1 MQKCAAYIKSRLN
14 FVKEYDIMLNIA
26 TKGGELMYRYKIE
39 ELKKWKESPTRKPMI
54 IRGARQVGKTWLM
67 KEFGKEFYEKC
78 AYINFDDNSRMN
90 KLFEEDFDLD
100 RIIQGLKIES
110 GVNIEPENTLIIF
123 DEIQE
128 TPKALKALKYFCENA
143 REYHIISAGSLL
155 GVAIHEGTSFPVGK
169 VDFMDLT
176 PLSFFEFLEA
186 LGENELLKL
195 LKNNDFPMIEV
206 FDTKIKEYL
215 KLYYYVGGM
224 PEVVNAYAT
233 NKDLKEVRKIQKELL
248 AAYEQDFSKH
258 APSNIVPRIRQLWNN
273 IPTQLA
279 KENKK
284 FIYGLIKEGA
294 RAREYEIALSWL
306 IDCGIV
312 YQMNRVNNCKVPLSA
327 YQDFNAFKL
336 YLLDVGLLAA
346 MAEIDEK
353 TLLDGN
359 EIFVEFKGS
368 LTEQYVL
375 CQLKQCT
382 DLNVFYWTADTGTA
396 EIDFITQIR
405 GKNVPIEVKAS
416 ENLQAKSLK
425 TFVQKYNTEINVRTS
440 MSNYRKEDWLIN
452 VPLYSIGN
460 IEEITKM

>member
-1 MQKCAAYIKSRLN
+1 M
-14 FVKEYDIMLNIA
+14 KEYAIMLNIA
-26 TKGGELMYRYKIE
+26 AKGGELMYRYKIE

-206 FDTKIKEYL
+206 FNTKIKEYL

-312 YQMNRVNNCKVPLSA
+312 YQINRVNNCKVPLSA

-353 TLLDGN
+353 TLLNGN

-405 GKNVPIEVKAS
+405 GNNVPIEVKAN

>member
-1 MQKCAAYIKSRLN
+1 
-14 FVKEYDIMLNIA
+14 
-26 TKGGELMYRYKIE
+26 MYREKIE
-39 ELKKWKESPTRKPMI
+39 ELKKWKNSETRKPLI

-67 KEFGKEFYEKC
+67 KEFGEKYYQKC

-90 KLFEEDFDLD
+90 KLFEEDFDID

-110 GVNIEPENTLIIF
+110 GVNIEAENTLIIL

-169 VDFMDLT
+169 VDFLDLT

-195 LKNNDFPMIEV
+195 LKSNDFDMITV
-206 FDTKIKEYL
+206 FETKLKEYL
-215 KLYYYVGGM
+215 KIYYYVGGM
-224 PEVVNAYAT
+224 PEVVNAYIE
-233 NKDLKEVRKIQKELL
+233 NKDLNETREIQKKLL
-248 AAYEQDFSKH
+248 DAYEQDFSKH
-258 APSNIVPRIRQLWNN
+258 APTNVVPRIRQLWNN

-284 FIYGLIKEGA
+284 FIYGLIREGA

-306 IDCGIV
+306 IDCGLI
-312 YQMNRVNNCKVPLSA
+312 YQVNRVNTAKIPLSA

-336 YLLDVGLLAA
+336 YLLDVGLLTA
-346 MAEIDEK
+346 MAGVDAK
-353 TLLDGN
+353 TLLEGN
-359 EIFVEFKGS
+359 EVFQEFKGS

-375 CQLKQCT
+375 CQIKECT
-382 DLNVFYWTADTGTA
+382 NLDTFYWSSDTGTA
-396 EIDFITQIR
+396 EIDFITQID
-405 GKNVPIEVKAS
+405 GNNVPIEVKAN
-416 ENLQAKSLK
+416 ENLQSKSLK
-425 TFVQKYNTEINVRTS
+425 SFVQKYNTKINIRTS
-440 MSNYRKEDWLIN
+440 MSSYRKEDWLIN
-452 VPLYSIGN
+452 IPLYSIGN
-460 IEEITKM
+460 IEKIIAN